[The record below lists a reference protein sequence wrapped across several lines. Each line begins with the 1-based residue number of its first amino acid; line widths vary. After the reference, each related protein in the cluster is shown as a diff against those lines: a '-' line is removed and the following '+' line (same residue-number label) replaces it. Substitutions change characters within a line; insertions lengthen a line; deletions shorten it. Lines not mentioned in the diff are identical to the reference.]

1 MHSLYLAWAY
11 IRFHKVKTVTLV
23 ACVTLIASLP
33 LALELILRES
43 ERQLRARAETTPL
56 VIGAKGSALDLA
68 MSTLYFDDDAPEFVT
83 MAAAHQVKASQL
95 ALPIPLYVRFQARG
109 FSIVGTTLDYF
120 DYRGL
125 TLAQGR
131 NLTLLGECVL
141 GATVAERLGL
151 LPGDYLLSSPE
162 TLFDL
167 AGVYPLKMQ
176 VVGVLHK
183 SHSPDD
189 LAVFVDLK
197 TAWTI
202 EGFGHGHQD
211 VVTTEDTSIILERS
225 ETAVT
230 ANAKLALYT
239 EITQANLDTF
249 HFHGD
254 LAAYPLT
261 AVIAAPHD
269 AKAATILRG
278 RYLTSNDRHQII
290 RPQDVIDGL
299 LDTIF
304 RIRNVLNAV
313 IVVVGVSTVLALI
326 LVFALSLRLR
336 QREIATI
343 FKLGCRRLTIVQLC
357 TAEIAIIVGISA
369 ILCLGFMLLIR
380 HYEHELVRRL
390 VLG

>member
-1 MHSLYLAWAY
+1 M
-11 IRFHKVKTVTLV
+11 
-23 ACVTLIASLP
+23 
-33 LALELILRES
+33 
-43 ERQLRARAETTPL
+43 TTRRSSSPWPPPTRSG
-56 VIGAKGSALDLA
+56 V
-68 MSTLYFDDDAPEFVT
+68 P
-83 MAAAHQVKASQL
+83 
-95 ALPIPLYVRFQARG
+95 ARG
-109 FSIVGTTLDYF
+109 SHSPLCALSGTRLSDRRTTLDYF

-125 TLAQGR
+125 TVAQGR
-131 NLTLLGECVL
+131 NLTLLGDCVL

-151 LPGDYLLSSPE
+151 LPGDHLLSSPE

-167 AGVYPLKMQ
+167 AGVYPLKMR
-176 VVGVLHK
+176 VVGVLDK

-197 TAWTI
+197 TTWTI

-211 VVTTEDTSIILERS
+211 VTTTEDTSVILKRS
-225 ETAVT
+225 DTAVT

-239 EITQANLDTF
+239 EITEANLDTF

-254 LAAYPLT
+254 LATYPIT

-278 RYLTSNDRHQII
+278 RYLTSNEHHQII
-290 RPQDVIDGL
+290 RPRDVIDGL
-299 LDTIF
+299 LGTIF

-313 IVVVGVSTVLALI
+313 IVLVGVSTVLALM

-343 FKLGCRRLTIVQLC
+343 FKLDCRRLTIVRLC
-357 TAEIAIIVGISA
+357 AAEIALIMGMSGA
-369 ILCLGFMLLIR
+369 LCLGLTLLIR
-380 HYEHELVRRL
+380 HYDHEIVRRL